1 MIKKVDIKDLKKGH
15 FVVDIADQRGTFNLT
30 RAGHIKST
38 KVIIGLIAKGVS
50 SVLID
55 TSKTLVEPVKTVAKK
70 TTPQRSKKLQA
81 TGPKLL
87 EVTQAKSLFSH
98 SKKIQQQVF
107 NDVQQGQT
115 IDMAPIIDAT
125 NQTISVIFKNPD
137 ALICVINIR
146 KKNEYLLEHS
156 VAVSVL
162 MTVFARYLELDADI
176 TQQLAIGALLHDVG
190 KIKLPSEILNKTDK
204 LNAEE
209 FRIMQ
214 EHVNHSINIIKST
227 PGISSLSLEVAAQ
240 HHERAD
246 GSGYPLQLKQD
257 EISTYG
263 SMIAICDIFDALT
276 AERIYKEYYN
286 PIKAFN
292 ILRSLASD
300 GKLNARLV
308 DMFIKCLGVYPVG
321 TLVELNS
328 QRLAIVESRNQDNP
342 IKPKVRCFYDIE
354 KAQSTMAKDIDLAEN
369 TDYIVRSVRAQD
381 YDFDLNKIID
391 FLLTEG

>member
-125 NQTISVIFKNPD
+125 NQTISAIFKNPD

-162 MTVFARYLELDADI
+162 MTVFARYLELDANI

-227 PGISSLSLEVAAQ
+227 PGITPLSLEVAAQ

-300 GKLNARLV
+300 GKLNAKLV

-381 YDFDLNKIID
+381 YDFDINKIID

>member
-15 FVVDIADQRGTFNLT
+15 FVVDIADQRGAFNLT

-55 TSKTLVEPVKTVAKK
+55 TSKTLVEPTKVSAKK
-70 TTPQRSKKLQA
+70 TPPPRTKKLKSA
-81 TGPKLL
+81 SPRLL
-87 EVTQAKSLFSH
+87 EVTQAKDLFNH

-125 NQTISVIFKNPD
+125 NQTISAIFKNPD

-146 KKNEYLLEHS
+146 NKNEYLLEHS

-162 MTVFARYLELDADI
+162 MTVFARYLELDADV

-204 LNAEE
+204 LTAEE

-214 EHVNHSINIIKST
+214 EHVNHSIDIIKST
-227 PGISSLSLEVAAQ
+227 PGISSLSLSVAAQ

-328 QRLAIVESRNQDNP
+328 QRLAIVESRNQDSP
-342 IKPKVRCFYDIE
+342 ITPKVRCFYDIE
-354 KAQSTMAKDIDLAEN
+354 KEQSTMAKDIDLAEN
-369 TDYIVRSVRAQD
+369 SDYIVRSVRAQD
-381 YDFDLNKIID
+381 YDFDINKIIE